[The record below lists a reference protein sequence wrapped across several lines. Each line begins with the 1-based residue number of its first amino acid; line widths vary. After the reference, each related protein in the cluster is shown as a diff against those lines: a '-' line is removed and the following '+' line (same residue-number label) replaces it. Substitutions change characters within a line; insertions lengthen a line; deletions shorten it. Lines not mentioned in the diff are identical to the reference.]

1 MDLHKL
7 NLKIN
12 ALGRFSMSPWKGTK
26 YEVKNKNIKN
36 LPNWLALKKKQEII
50 IINYLKKNFKKRN
63 IKKYSV
69 CDVGCN
75 DGYFTE
81 KLSNLGFSKVTG
93 IEPRIE
99 TILRGKKIRS
109 LLKIKTKSQYI
120 KGTIDSISKFKHYD
134 IVVCCGVLHH
144 TSSISKS
151 FNKLLSVTK
160 DTLIIEGEFLPKS
173 TLQTR
178 QITKHLQL
186 KDLFYREKD
195 GIYSIS
201 INKFETNFLDGS
213 SISNDLVEIPTASK
227 LIMLAKLKN
236 FELKYYKENN
246 FKNILN
252 TTRCVLAFKRKK
264 QQVINFK
271 ELNEKEERFFLLTA
285 VPLKIL
291 KNINK
296 SKMNYS
302 KYLKFIKIIN
312 NLKYSFKD
320 KINFEFAKSYYF
332 LEKNSSMAIK
342 YLEKIIYK
350 KNPDWFSC
358 YRSFALMYLIDKKR
372 NKTWKKFLKS
382 CNPNFP
388 VAILNNNED
397 TNENKQF

>member
-1 MDLHKL
+1 MNLQKF
-7 NLKIN
+7 NLKVN
-12 ALGRFSMSPWKGTK
+12 ALGRFSMSPWKGAK
-26 YEVKNKNIKN
+26 YEIINKNIKN
-36 LPNWLALKKKQEII
+36 LPNWLALKKKQEGIL
-50 IINYLKKNFKKRN
+50 INYLKKNFNKSN
-63 IKKYSV
+63 IKKYTV

-93 IEPRIE
+93 IEPRSD

-120 KGTIDSISKFKHYD
+120 KGTIDNISKSKHYD

-144 TSSISKS
+144 TSSIAKS
-151 FNKLLSVTK
+151 FNKLLSITK
-160 DTLIIEGEFLPKS
+160 DTLVIEGEFLPKS
-173 TLQTR
+173 ILQTR
-178 QITKHLQL
+178 KIAKHLQL

-213 SISNDLVEIPTASK
+213 SISNGLVEIPTASK

-236 FELKYYKENN
+236 FELKYYKENH

-252 TTRCVLAFKRKK
+252 TTRCVLSFKRKK
-264 QQVINFK
+264 QKVFNFK
-271 ELNEKEERFFLLTA
+271 ELNEKEEKFFLSTA

-291 KNINK
+291 KDINK
-296 SKMNYS
+296 NKMNYN
-302 KYLKFIKIIN
+302 KYSKFIRITN

-320 KINFEFAKSYYF
+320 KMHFEFAKSYYF
-332 LEKNSSMAIK
+332 LGNNSSIAKK

-372 NKTWKKFLKS
+372 NKIWKNFLKTS
-382 CNPNFP
+382 NPKFP
-388 VAILNNNED
+388 VAKL
-397 TNENKQF
+397 KK